1 MHLVSTERKTALLAQ
16 FARVGKA
23 LGNPARL
30 QLLDLLIQ
38 AERSV
43 EALAAAA
50 GMPVGNTSAQLRAA
64 GAVTSSCRA
73 PTGARAPDAPGRPRP
88 RGRAARHLAEGMLEW
103 RLDGLPVEAA

>member
-1 MHLVSTERKTALLAQ
+1 MSTERKTALLTQ

-50 GMPVGNTSAQLRAA
+50 GMPVGNTSAQVRALHAGRPLPGAVRA
-64 GAVTSSCRA
+64 GAH
-73 PTGARAPDAPGRPRP
+73 PPARRRGRPRRL
-88 RGRAARHLAEGMLEW
+88 RGQ
-103 RLDGLPVEAA
+103 